1 VSVCLSM
8 CVSSRRYGQLGH
20 GSLESE
26 LQPRLVEALAGMP
39 MQAVAAGGWHS
50 ASVSGEG

>member
-1 VSVCLSM
+1 Q
-8 CVSSRRYGQLGH
+8 RAQGP
-20 GSLESE
+20 LERG
-26 LQPRLVEALAGMP
+26 LQPRLVEALAGVP